1 MIKCWC
7 GLGQTESHQLHS
19 VVSAQG
25 ATTFIG
31 ASYTAA
37 TFHAGFL
44 SRGLGRKREL
54 EWSWNPLLQ
63 RPS

>member
-1 MIKCWC
+1 MNKCWS
-7 GLGQTESHQLHS
+7 GLGQTESHQPNS

-25 ATTFIG
+25 AATFIG
-31 ASYTAA
+31 ASCAA
-37 TFHAGFL
+37 AAFHAGFL

>member
-7 GLGQTESHQLHS
+7 GLGQTESHQLNS
-19 VVSAQG
+19 VVSAQC
-25 ATTFIG
+25 AATFIG
-31 ASYTAA
+31 ASCAA
-37 TFHAGFL
+37 AAFQSGFL
-44 SRGLGRKREL
+44 SRGLGRKMEL